1 MKDKELSDSWYEITD
16 CIANALNMVTVL
28 SMRSNVKDKPVQQE
42 RCKQVTDY
50 LREAFYLSKEGY
62 KD

>member
-16 CIANALNMVTVL
+16 CIANALNMEAVL
-28 SMRSNVKDKPVQQE
+28 SMRSNVKDKPSEQE
-42 RCKQVTDY
+42 RCKRVSEY
-50 LREAFYLSKEGY
+50 LREAFYLSKKGY